1 VKRANRG
8 AALLLVLWLLLLMAG
23 LVAVFAFSAR
33 VEAIQGS
40 ALRTQAMGRLAAEA
54 GIEVA
59 ALRLNQPDPANR
71 WLPDGRPYGF
81 EFEGQRIEL
90 RIVDESAKVDLNLA
104 DVALLAN
111 LMRALGVEDTRAGQ
125 LAAVIQD
132 WRDPDDLLSM
142 DGGAED
148 RDYAAARRE
157 YGARDAPFTTVSE
170 LQQLLGMDE
179 ATYRLLAPHVTI
191 HGGQPRPRPDFAQGA
206 VLQALGLSPE
216 QVAQLLAAREAW
228 QPGLPLPVL
237 PGGDTLAVV
246 GSGTYSVAS
255 RAVRPD
261 GRQVEVTATLRMGA
275 AAGLGQLYAP
285 LAWRVGEPD

>member
-1 VKRANRG
+1 MKRANRG

-142 DGGAED
+142 EGGAED

>member
-1 VKRANRG
+1 
-8 AALLLVLWLLLLMAG
+8 VLWLLLLMAG

>member
-1 VKRANRG
+1 MKRANRG

-40 ALRTQAMGRLAAEA
+40 ALRTLAMGRLAAEA

-142 DGGAED
+142 EGGAED